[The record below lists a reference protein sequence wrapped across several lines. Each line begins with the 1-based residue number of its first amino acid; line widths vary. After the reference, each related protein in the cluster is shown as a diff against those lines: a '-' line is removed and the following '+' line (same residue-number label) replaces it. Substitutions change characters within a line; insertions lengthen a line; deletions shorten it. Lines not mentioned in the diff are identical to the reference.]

1 MKPTVSRAS
10 SARIPDTRGTLGPL
24 RTLATALGVFTCGAL
39 LAPGTAPAAGPEAP
53 AQKLPNPPDKDG
65 TKDAPRAATV
75 KDAAKA
81 QLPLGPPSKA
91 VTNEIIDAIAEE
103 MNRAMTQLEIPGAPK
118 PYLIAYKITEVDVND
133 CAASLGFTTSK
144 RNRHFVNLEARVR
157 VGTATFDNGNFVVP
171 GADELDAVSTINLPL
186 EATPRIARRA
196 AWLVTD
202 AAYKEGLIQLRAKI
216 EARRASGTRGDIP
229 GWTIEKPVVSEEAV
243 LVAPLEPLDDLE
255 TRAKSLSS
263 VFRDQPAIR
272 DSRVAVTS
280 YLERRWY
287 LTTEGT
293 SVTDTRRAS
302 GVVIVASGQADDGQ
316 ALHQHFL
323 RYGHTATDLPSEAE
337 LKGEAKKLV
346 DNIAA
351 LAKAPVMEHYS
362 GPVLF
367 EGEGAVG
374 LLRAT
379 LAPHLGGTPVP
390 EGLNPQEAKTFGGA
404 LTDKVGLRVL
414 ATSLSIADD
423 PTAREGAGKT
433 LIGGYKIDDEGVAAQ
448 RVEVI
453 KDGVLKTLLTSR
465 TPSAKN
471 QTSNG
476 HARRTADGG
485 AFHGSATN
493 LFVSGKGAVPR
504 KALEQRLT
512 AAAAGE
518 GLKYG
523 VVIRR
528 FDDAAITSAPEF
540 SRRELVALIKS
551 TDQQLP
557 PPAILAYKVYPG
569 GKEELVRGV
578 QLAEVPIRAW
588 KDVLGVSKELTAYNF
603 LAANESQLQLRL
615 TGGTDDGFVP
625 SGGIESGIVTPDLLL
640 KEIDL
645 GGSAAGGRPA
655 PVLPKPAK

>member
-1 MKPTVSRAS
+1 MKRT
-10 SARIPDTRGTLGPL
+10 
-24 RTLATALGVFTCGAL
+24 RTLAVTLGLFTSGAL
-39 LAPGTAPAAGPEAP
+39 LASGSAPAAGPETNGAP
-53 AQKLPNPPDKDG
+53 VQNTAPKAPD
-65 TKDAPRAATV
+65 
-75 KDAAKA
+75 KDAAKTPKA
-81 QLPLGPPSKA
+81 VAPLGPPSKA
-91 VTNEIIDAIAEE
+91 VTNEIVDAVAEE
-103 MNRAMTQLEIPGAPK
+103 MNRAMTQLEIPGAPR
-118 PYLIAYKITEVDVND
+118 PYHIAYKITEVDVND

-157 VGTATFDNGNFVVP
+157 VGTPAFDNGNFVVP
-171 GADELDAVSTINLPL
+171 GADELNAVSGINLPL

-202 AAYKEGLIQLRAKI
+202 AAYKEALIQLRAKL
-216 EARRASGTRGDIP
+216 EARKAGGSKSDVP
-229 GWTIEKPVVSEEAV
+229 GWTTEKPVVSEEAV
-243 LVAPLEPLDDLE
+243 LVAPLESLDDLE
-255 TRAKSLSS
+255 TRARALSAG
-263 VFRDQPAIR
+263 FRDQATIR

-302 GVVIVASGQADDGQ
+302 GVVIAASGQADDGQ

-323 RYGHTATDLPSEAE
+323 RYGHTAADLPNDAE
-337 LKGEAKKLV
+337 LKGEVKKLI
-346 DNIAA
+346 DNILA
-351 LAKAPVMEHYS
+351 LSKAPVMEHYS

-374 LLRAT
+374 LLRST

-414 ATSLSIADD
+414 APSLSIADD
-423 PTAREGAGKT
+423 PTARDGAGKT

-471 QTSNG
+471 QSSNG

-493 LFVSGKGAVPR
+493 LFVTGKGAVPR
-504 KALEQRLT
+504 KALEQKLVT
-512 AAAAGE
+512 AAQGE

-528 FDDAAITSAPEF
+528 FDDAAITAAPEF
-540 SRRELVALIKS
+540 SRRELVAMIKS
-551 TDQQLP
+551 TDPQLP
-557 PPAILAYKVYPG
+557 PPAILAYKIYPN

-588 KDVLGVSKELTAYNF
+588 KDVIGVSKELTTYNF

-615 TGGTDDGFVP
+615 AGGTDDGFVP
-625 SGGIESGIVTPDLLL
+625 SSGIESAIVTPDLLL

-645 GGSAAGGRPA
+645 GGSSAGERPA
-655 PVLPKPAK
+655 PVLPKPIK

>member
-1 MKPTVSRAS
+1 VKRALIAPIYLLALVAVVPT
-10 SARIPDTRGTLGPL
+10 
-24 RTLATALGVFTCGAL
+24 TALAK
-39 LAPGTAPAAGPEAP
+39 
-53 AQKLPNPPDKDG
+53 KLPPE
-65 TKDAPRAATV
+65 
-75 KDAAKA
+75 
-81 QLPLGPPSKA
+81 PLGSPSKA
-91 VTNEIIDAIAEE
+91 VTNDILDAVAEE

-118 PYLIAYKITEVDVND
+118 PYHIAYKITEVDVND
-133 CAASLGFTTSK
+133 AAASLGSTTSK

-157 VGTATFDNGNFVVP
+157 VGLDPKDPTKLDNSNFSVP
-171 GADELDAVSTINLPL
+171 QADEIDAVSSINLPL

-202 AAYKEGLIQLRAKI
+202 AAYKEALIQLRAKLDS
-216 EARRASGTRGDIP
+216 RRAGGSHPSDVP
-229 GWTIEKPVVSEEAV
+229 SWTAEKPLVSEDPV
-243 LVAPLEPLDDLE
+243 LVPVLEPLDELE
-255 TRAKSLSS
+255 ARAQAISA
-263 VFRDQPAIR
+263 VFRDHPQLR

-302 GVVIVASGQADDGQ
+302 GVVIAASGQADDGQ
-316 ALHQHFL
+316 LLSQYFL
-323 RYGHTATDLPSEAE
+323 RYGHTAKDLPTDDE

-346 DNIAA
+346 ETIGQ
-351 LAKAPVMEHYS
+351 LAKAPMMERYS

-374 LLRAT
+374 LLRFA

-390 EGLNPQEAKTFGGA
+390 EGISPQEAKTFGGL
-404 LTDKVGLRVL
+404 LTDKVGLKV
-414 ATSLSIADD
+414 ASPTISIVDD
-423 PTAREGAGKT
+423 PTARDGGGKA

-448 RVEVI
+448 RVEVV
-453 KDGVLKTLLTSR
+453 KDGTLKTLLTSR
-465 TPSAKN
+465 TPSQKG

-493 LFVSGKGAVPR
+493 LFVIGKGAVPR
-504 KALEQRLT
+504 KALEQKLIS
-512 AAAAGE
+512 AARGE

-523 VVIRR
+523 LIIRR
-528 FDDAAITSAPEF
+528 FDDAAITAAPEF
-540 SRRELVALIKS
+540 SRRELVQMIKS

-557 PPAILAYKVYPG
+557 PPTVLAYRVYPS

-588 KDVLGVSKELTAYNF
+588 KDVIGVSKETTTYNF
-603 LAANESQLQLRL
+603 LAANENQLSLRL

-640 KEIDL
+640 KEVDVS
-645 GGSAAGGRPA
+645 GSTAGERPA
-655 PVLPKPAK
+655 PILPKPIASK

>member
-1 MKPTVSRAS
+1 MKRVLTLSSVLFSFGVLVSGS
-10 SARIPDTRGTLGPL
+10 
-24 RTLATALGVFTCGAL
+24 
-39 LAPGTAPAAGPEAP
+39 APAAPEPQKAAPKTPDKAP
-53 AQKLPNPPDKDG
+53 AKADKPVG
-65 TKDAPRAATV
+65 A
-75 KDAAKA
+75 
-81 QLPLGPPSKA
+81 PSKA
-91 VTNEIIDAIAEE
+91 VTNEILDAIAEE
-103 MNRAMTQLEIPGAPK
+103 MNRAMTQLEIPNAPK
-118 PYLIAYKITEVDVND
+118 PYHIAYKITEVEVND

-144 RNRHFVNLEARVR
+144 RTRHFVNLEARVR
-157 VGTATFDNGNFVVP
+157 VGSPQFDNGNFVVP
-171 GADELDAVSTINLPL
+171 GADELDAVSGINLPL

-202 AAYKEGLIQLRAKI
+202 AAYKEALIQLRAKI
-216 EARRASGTRGDIP
+216 EARRAGGSKGDIP
-229 GWTIEKPVVSEEAV
+229 GWTTEKPVVSEDAI
-243 LVAPLEPLDDLE
+243 LVAPLETLDELE

-263 VFRDQPAIR
+263 LFRDQAAIR

-293 SVTDTRRAS
+293 NVTDTRRAS
-302 GVVIVASGQADDGQ
+302 GIVIVGSGQADDGQ
-316 ALHQHFL
+316 ALRQYFM
-323 RYGHTATDLPSEAE
+323 RYGNTAQDLPSEAE
-337 LKGEAKKLV
+337 LKAETKKLV
-346 DNIAA
+346 DTIAA
-351 LAKAPVMEHYS
+351 LQKAPVMEHYS

-374 LLRAT
+374 LIRST

-414 ATSLSIADD
+414 APSLSITDD
-423 PTAREGAGKT
+423 PTAHEALGHA

-448 RVEVI
+448 RIEVV
-453 KDGVLKTLLTSR
+453 KNGVLKTLLTSR

-493 LFVSGKGAVPR
+493 LFVTGRGGVSR
-504 KALEQRLT
+504 KALEQRLVS
-512 AAAAGE
+512 AAAGE

-528 FDDAAITSAPEF
+528 FDDAAVSSAPEF
-540 SRRELVALIKS
+540 SRRELVGMIKS

-557 PPAILAYKVYPG
+557 PPALLAYKIYPN

-588 KDVLGVSKELTAYNF
+588 KDVLGVSTEKTSYNF
-603 LAANESQLQLRL
+603 LAATESQLQLRL
-615 TGGTDDGFVP
+615 TGGTEDGNVP

-645 GGSAAGGRPA
+645 GGSSAGERPA
-655 PVLPKPAK
+655 PVVAKPITVK

>member
-1 MKPTVSRAS
+1 
-10 SARIPDTRGTLGPL
+10 
-24 RTLATALGVFTCGAL
+24 
-39 LAPGTAPAAGPEAP
+39 
-53 AQKLPNPPDKDG
+53 
-65 TKDAPRAATV
+65 
-75 KDAAKA
+75 
-81 QLPLGPPSKA
+81 
-91 VTNEIIDAIAEE
+91 

-118 PYLIAYKITEVDVND
+118 PYHVAYKITEVDVND
-133 CAASLGFTTSK
+133 CVASLGFTTSR

-157 VGTATFDNGNFVVP
+157 VGSPQLDNGNFVVP
-171 GADELDAVSTINLPL
+171 GADELDAVSGIMLPL

-202 AAYKEGLIQLRAKI
+202 AAYKEGLIQLRAKL
-216 EARRASGTRGDIP
+216 EARKTGGARTDIP
-229 GWTIEKPVVSEEAV
+229 GWTTEKPVVGEEAV
-243 LVAPLEPLDDLE
+243 LVSPLETLDELE
-255 TRAKSLSS
+255 ARARGLSS
-263 VFRDQPAIR
+263 AFRDQAAIR
-272 DSRVAVTS
+272 ESRVAVTS

-302 GVVIVASGQADDGQ
+302 GIMVSASGQADDGQ
-316 ALHQHFL
+316 LLHQYFL
-323 RYGHTATDLPSEAE
+323 RYGHTAKDLPSEDE
-337 LKGEAKKLV
+337 LKGETKKLIDSIV
-346 DNIAA
+346 A
-351 LAKAPVMEHYS
+351 LQKAPVMDHYS

-374 LLRAT
+374 LIRST

-404 LTDKVGLRVL
+404 LTDKLGLRVL
-414 ATSLSIADD
+414 APSLSITDD
-423 PTAREGAGKT
+423 PTAHDASGKA
-433 LIGGYKIDDEGVAAQ
+433 LIGGYKIDDEGVSAQ

-465 TPSAKN
+465 TPSAKG
-471 QTSNG
+471 QVSNG
-476 HARRTADGG
+476 HARRTAEGG

-504 KALEQRLT
+504 KALEQRLVAT
-512 AAAAGE
+512 AAGE

-528 FDDAAITSAPEF
+528 FDDAAITSAPEYA
-540 SRRELVALIKS
+540 RRELYAMIKS

-557 PPAILAYKVYPG
+557 PPAILAYKIYPG

-588 KDVLGVSKELTAYNF
+588 KDVIGVSREMTVYNF
-603 LAANESQLQLRL
+603 LAAGESQLQLRL
-615 TGGTDDGFVP
+615 NAGADDGSVP
-625 SGGIESGIVTPDLLL
+625 SSGIESGIITPDLLL
-640 KEIDL
+640 KELDL
-645 GGSAAGGRPA
+645 GGSSAGERPS
-655 PVLPKPAK
+655 PVLPKPGK

>member
-1 MKPTVSRAS
+1 MKRSYLAT
-10 SARIPDTRGTLGPL
+10 TLGA
-24 RTLATALGVFTCGAL
+24 LAFGAL
-39 LAPGTAPAAGPEAP
+39 LVPATAPAGPDTPAEKPLPGSPGVKPPAP
-53 AQKLPNPPDKDG
+53 PAKPPDRDVSRPGAKD
-65 TKDAPRAATV
+65 KSAPKEPGKATAPV
-75 KDAAKA
+75 
-81 QLPLGPPSKA
+81 GPPSKA
-91 VTNEIIDAIAEE
+91 VTNDILDAIAEE
-103 MNRAMTQLEIPGAPK
+103 MNRAMVQLEIPGAPK
-118 PYLIAYKITEVDVND
+118 PYHIAYKITEVDVND
-133 CAASLGFTTSK
+133 CSASLGFTTSK

-157 VGTATFDNGNFVVP
+157 VGSPQLDNGNFVVP
-171 GADELDAVSTINLPL
+171 GADELNAVSGINLPL

-202 AAYKEGLIQLRAKI
+202 AAYKEALIQLRAKL
-216 EARRASGTRGDIP
+216 ESRRSSGSRGDVP
-229 GWTIEKPVVSEEAV
+229 GWTTEKPVVSDDAV

-255 TRAKSLSS
+255 ARAKGLSAL
-263 VFRDQPAIR
+263 FRDQAAVR

-293 SVTDTRRAS
+293 SVSDTRRAS
-302 GVVIVASGQADDGQ
+302 GIVIAASGQADDGQ
-316 ALHQHFL
+316 PLSQYFL
-323 RYGHTATDLPSEAE
+323 RYGHTVKELPGEDE
-337 LKGEAKKLV
+337 LKTETKKLV
-346 DNIAA
+346 DNLTA
-351 LAKAPVMEHYS
+351 LQKAPVMEHYS

-374 LLRAT
+374 LIRST

-414 ATSLSIADD
+414 APNISIFDD
-423 PTAREGAGKT
+423 PTARDGGGKP

-453 KDGVLKTLLTSR
+453 SGGVLKTLLTSR

-476 HARRTADGG
+476 HARRTAEGG

-493 LFVSGKGAVPR
+493 LFVTAKGGLPR
-504 KALEQRLT
+504 KALEQKLV
-512 AAAAGE
+512 AAAQGE
-518 GLKYG
+518 GLKFG
-523 VVIRR
+523 IVIRR
-528 FDDAAITSAPEF
+528 FDDAAVTSAPEF
-540 SRRELVALIKS
+540 SRRELVAMIKS

-557 PPAILAYKVYPG
+557 PPSILAYRLYAN

-588 KDVLGVSKELTAYNF
+588 KDVIGVSKDVTAYNF

-615 TGGTDDGFVP
+615 SGGTDDGFVP

-645 GGSAAGGRPA
+645 GGSAAGERAA
-655 PVLPKPAK
+655 PILAKPGK